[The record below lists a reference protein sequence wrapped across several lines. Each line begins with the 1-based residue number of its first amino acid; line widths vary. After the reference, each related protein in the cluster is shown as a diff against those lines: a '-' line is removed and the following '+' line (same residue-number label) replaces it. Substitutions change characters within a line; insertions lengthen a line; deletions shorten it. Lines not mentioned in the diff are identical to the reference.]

1 MLLEIRVSDQIVQLT
16 DVCAVAK
23 GSVLPLIFTAKS
35 ELRSSLYGTDLSP
48 NTEHHCYLLYINMMQ
63 WQAAE
68 ARCHAFPSLV
78 VFL

>member
-23 GSVLPLIFTAKS
+23 GSVLLLIFTAKS

-48 NTEHHCYLLYINMMQ
+48 NTEHH
-63 WQAAE
+63 
-68 ARCHAFPSLV
+68 
-78 VFL
+78 